1 MGQYV
6 MEAAPCSIEDIEA
19 RWDYTA
25 GRPLAPPWLVG
36 APGGHIE
43 PQFEFRP
50 PHLAVCPF
58 ATADLAQVDNSAE
71 LPLLLLGIVKDPE
84 ELADGHFPG
93 DAPGAILENPAL
105 SCAAAVSTPREAKG
119 DVKITEPFQ

>member
-1 MGQYV
+1 MCQYAI
-6 MEAAPCSIEDIEA
+6 EAAPCSIEDIEA
-19 RWDYTA
+19 HWDYTA

-36 APGGHIE
+36 HIE

-50 PHLAVCPF
+50 PHLAVHPI

-71 LPLLLLGIVKDPE
+71 LPPLLLGIVKDPE
-84 ELADGHFPG
+84 KFAYGHFPG
-93 DAPGAILENPAL
+93 GAPGAILENPAL
-105 SCAAAVSTPREAKG
+105 SCAAAVSTSREAKG

>member
-1 MGQYV
+1 MCQYAI
-6 MEAAPCSIEDIEA
+6 EAAPCSIEDIEA
-19 RWDYTA
+19 HWDYTA
-25 GRPLAPPWLVG
+25 GRPLASPWLVG
-36 APGGHIE
+36 AAGGHIE

-50 PHLAVCPF
+50 PHLAVYPF

-105 SCAAAVSTPREAKG
+105 SCAAAVSTSREAKG